1 MKAIRKSGL
10 WLLLLVTALVFVLSA
25 CSSGNKQSGSSG
37 SPGATGSS
45 APGAGQDAGTATEK
59 PAPKVKV
66 VVGGKD
72 FTEQRLLSAITS
84 IYLKEKGYPVEEVNG
99 MGSQIVRSALEN
111 GQIDVYW
118 EYTGTG
124 LVVYQKQPA
133 ESDPVK
139 AYETI
144 KALDHELGLVW
155 LNRAD
160 FNNTYAILMRR
171 QHAEELGI
179 KTISDLAR
187 YVNEN
192 PKALKFATNAEFYAR
207 DDGMKG
213 LEKTYGFTV
222 PSDRMV
228 KMDSGLLYNALKEEQ
243 VDVSNG
249 FATDGRIKGFDLI
262 TLEDDKLFFPA
273 YHAAP
278 VIRQAKL
285 DEDPDLANL
294 LNAIADKLDTETI
307 VRLNYTVDVEHKEV
321 AEVAREWLT
330 SVGLI

>member
-1 MKAIRKSGL
+1 MKTIRKSGM
-10 WLLLLVTALVFVLSA
+10 WLILLITALSLILSA
-25 CSSGNKQSGSSG
+25 CGSGSKESSSNNTSGNNNTSSQS
-37 SPGATGSS
+37 A
-45 APGAGQDAGTATEK
+45 DAGSASEK

-66 VVGGKD
+66 TVGGKD
-72 FTEQRLLSAITS
+72 FTEQRILSAITS

-99 MGSQIVRSALEN
+99 MGSTVVRSALEN

-133 ESDPVK
+133 EADPVK

-144 KALDHELGLVW
+144 KNLDKELGLVW

-171 QHAEELGI
+171 QHAEQLGI
-179 KTISDLAR
+179 KTISDLAKF
-187 YVNEN
+187 VNEN
-192 PKALKFATNAEFYAR
+192 PTALKFATNAEFYAR

-213 LEKTYGFTV
+213 LEKTYGFAV
-222 PSDRMV
+222 PANQMV

-249 FATDGRIKGFDLI
+249 FATDGRIKGFDLV
-262 TLEDDKLFFPA
+262 TLEDDKMFFPA

-285 DEDPDLANL
+285 NEDPELANL
-294 LNAIADKLDTETI
+294 LNAVADKLDTETI
-307 VRLNYTVDVEHKEV
+307 VRLNYSVDVEHKEV
-321 AEVAREWLT
+321 AEVAREWLS

>member
-1 MKAIRKSGL
+1 MKTIRKTGI
-10 WLLLLVTALVFVLSA
+10 WLVLMITTLAIVLSA
-25 CSSGNKQSGSSG
+25 CSSGSQQNASNNNSNTQNTAQPEA
-37 SPGATGSS
+37 SPS
-45 APGAGQDAGTATEK
+45 EK

-72 FTEQRLLSAITS
+72 FTEQRILSAITS

-99 MGSQIVRSALEN
+99 MGSTVVRSALEN
-111 GQIDVYW
+111 GQIDLYW
-118 EYTGTG
+118 EYTGTA

-133 ESDPVK
+133 ESDPDK

-144 KALDHELGLVW
+144 KSLDEQLGLIW

-171 QHAEELGI
+171 AHAERLGI
-179 KTISDLAR
+179 KTISDLAKH
-187 YVNEN
+187 VNEN
-192 PKALKFATNAEFYAR
+192 PKELKFATNAEFYAR

-213 LEKTYGFTV
+213 LEKKYNFSV
-222 PSDRMV
+222 PANQVV

-249 FATDGRIKGFDLI
+249 FATDGRIKGFDLV
-262 TLEDDKLFFPA
+262 TLEDDQMFFPA

-278 VIRQAKL
+278 VIRKAKL
-285 DEDPDLANL
+285 DEDPELANL
-294 LNAIADKLDTETI
+294 LNAVADKLDTDTI
-307 VRLNYTVDVEHKEV
+307 VKLNYSVDVEHREV
-321 AEVAREWLT
+321 AEVAREWLK
-330 SVGLI
+330 SAGLI